1 MSHLVVGI
9 AVTKGAIA
17 VLGGLITYLA
27 LVAYRRTG
35 ARELRA
41 LAVGFGVVTLGS
53 VLGGVV
59 DFASDPGTGFGGEGL
74 LLGVF
79 VQSAVML
86 VGFAVITY
94 SLYRE

>member
-1 MSHLVVGI
+1 MSHLTVAI
-9 AVTKGAIA
+9 AVAKGAIL

-53 VLGGVV
+53 ILGGVV
-59 DFASDPGTGFGGEGL
+59 DLVADPATGFGGEGL
-74 LLGVF
+74 IVGVF
-79 VQSAVML
+79 VQSVVTL
-86 VGFAVITY
+86 LGFAIITY

>member
-1 MSHLVVGI
+1 MTHPVAI
-9 AVTKGAIA
+9 AVTKTLAG
-17 VLGGLITYLA
+17 VLGGVITYLA

-35 ARELRA
+35 AAELRA

-59 DFASDPGTGFGGEGL
+59 DLVADGTIGEAGL
-74 LLGVF
+74 LLGVL
-79 VQSAVML
+79 VQSVVTAL
-86 VGFAVITY
+86 GFAIITY